1 MSDAH
6 TGIRVATSQGH
17 AFAFYLAD
25 VYSETAGKRY
35 RRVCWI
41 NLETGQSGSAQP
53 ILEAPYI
60 SSERQYQRGWDAF
73 DCDDYGFDVRS
84 DGEYIYLMACSSDDW
99 SAGSVNAYGAPKTS
113 QHYIMRLAADGGAL
127 TGTTLHSADYGNDQT
142 VALPYILDGSG
153 ANYSANPQICTVS
166 GRNGDFV
173 LAGAVD
179 FSDINGA
186 REGWYVQEVKR
197 INGQIGSSSSRF
209 EVDGPG
215 QRTRTGIFPF
225 TRKVVDGS
233 FDAGLSWA
241 CLEEGRSGQYDSALE
256 LVIRGL
262 TSTDAGFLAAE
273 KGVGSF
279 KLLSTPDEDGVWYAQ
294 TIFYTQTETVG
305 ERAQNRVK
313 SIFLRPMA
321 DADAGDTNEIGMV
334 FTDYDLSLPDS
345 DFRAVTLGAS
355 KYLYWLST
363 VSKRKESDPDI
374 WRITGVY
381 YDSAADYRLKDFA
394 YSPRQREWIVR
405 SQEKTVTVRDG
416 KDVATADGG
425 GGAKRVT
432 TNVLVP
438 GALGGYTGAIR
449 IPPEWEGRYDL
460 RLRLA
465 NVSTYTNWMG
475 AVALAQ
481 SRPELF
487 AAASSGGVPF
497 ETGKAGAALADYG
510 IQKLVYEWDE
520 NAGKLVLRQ
529 PAEALY
535 AAQIEA
541 PEPVD
546 IDCDVHDIDVGHRLW
561 TDYYGTAMLDVV
573 INNYHTTREAVEL
586 TCAVYLDNART
597 PRYVSLPYD
606 SGAVSA
612 GKTTT
617 ITLPLKTFIPDA
629 DQHREAR
636 VVISARNVAE
646 TATVNNEFTLYL
658 GKAPLIIVQ
667 HPRSVTVPVGGTATF
682 TVGVTGGTPPYKYR
696 WQVLLGG
703 KWKDVP
709 GANAATLTLRKVKLK
724 WNGRQTRC
732 VVTDAAGA
740 TVTSDAATLTVTKLP
755 NTGDPTRLPLYLAVA
770 LIAAALLLLLRRRA
784 LRLSKKGG

>member
-1 MSDAH
+1 MLGKDNF
-6 TGIRVATSQGH
+6 R
-17 AFAFYLAD
+17 YD
-25 VYSETAGKRY
+25 VSYS
-35 RRVCWI
+35 
-41 NLETGQSGSAQP
+41 
-53 ILEAPYI
+53 
-60 SSERQYQRGWDAF
+60 
-73 DCDDYGFDVRS
+73 
-84 DGEYIYLMACSSDDW
+84 
-99 SAGSVNAYGAPKTS
+99 
-113 QHYIMRLAADGGAL
+113 
-127 TGTTLHSADYGNDQT
+127 
-142 VALPYILDGSG
+142 
-153 ANYSANPQICTVS
+153 
-166 GRNGDFV
+166 
-173 LAGAVD
+173 
-179 FSDINGA
+179 
-186 REGWYVQEVKR
+186 
-197 INGQIGSSSSRF
+197 
-209 EVDGPG
+209 
-215 QRTRTGIFPF
+215 
-225 TRKVVDGS
+225 
-233 FDAGLSWA
+233 
-241 CLEEGRSGQYDSALE
+241 
-256 LVIRGL
+256 
-262 TSTDAGFLAAE
+262 
-273 KGVGSF
+273 
-279 KLLSTPDEDGVWYAQ
+279 
-294 TIFYTQTETVG
+294 
-305 ERAQNRVK
+305 
-313 SIFLRPMA
+313 
-321 DADAGDTNEIGMV
+321 
-334 FTDYDLSLPDS
+334 DYDLSLPDS

-363 VSKRKESDPDI
+363 VSKRRESDPDI

-381 YDSAADYRLKDFA
+381 YDSAADTVSDQIVIAEFTLPDSPWNGRTYRSVPFEVMLTESGTGYITAKPDTGDEEDHAVTPLTLYSFPISLKPTARLTGASLTETTVCQGEFVTTDLAVMNEGNMGIGSFDVELWLMENGTEARKIETLHADCLYPDNSALIMHTEDGDVTVAKGEQVFYRLKDFDYA
-394 YSPRQREWIVR
+394 PLQHEWIVSR
-405 SQEKTVTVRDG
+405 ESRKYTQ
-416 KDVATADGG
+416 GG
-425 GGAKRVT
+425 GWQKGDETVDRLT

-561 TDYYGTAMLDVV
+561 TDYYGTAMLDIV
-573 INNYHTTREAVEL
+573 INNYHTTQEAVEL

-606 SGAVSA
+606 SSAVSA

-709 GANAATLTLRKVKLK
+709 GANAATLTLSKVKLK

-732 VVTDAAGA
+732 VITDAAGA

-770 LIAAALLLLLRRRA
+770 LIAAALLLILRRRA
-784 LRLSKKGG
+784 RGRT